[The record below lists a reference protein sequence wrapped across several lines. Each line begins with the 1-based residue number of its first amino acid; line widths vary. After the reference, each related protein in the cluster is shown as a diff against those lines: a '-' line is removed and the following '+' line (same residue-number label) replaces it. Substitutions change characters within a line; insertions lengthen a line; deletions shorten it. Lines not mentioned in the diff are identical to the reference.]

1 MIDFMTTQKM
11 TDRSVVVS
19 CLLGSR
25 LRGTGLPGVALRGN
39 ERPAKALAVAAG
51 AAAEAERYASDF
63 AVASA
68 GVGSQKTQ
76 IQTQTQHE
84 HAMWAFRGLNPW
96 RDPA

>member
-11 TDRSVVVS
+11 TDRSVVAS

-25 LRGTGLPGVALRGN
+25 LWGTGLPGVAPRGN
-39 ERPAKALAVAAG
+39 ERPARALAAAAG
-51 AAAEAERYASDF
+51 AAVQAQRYAFDF
-63 AVASA
+63 AVVSA

-84 HAMWAFRGLNPW
+84 HAMWAFRGLYPW